1 MTAGKAIETADAL
14 RPNNSFDR
22 ELKILWL
29 RQSDAAL
36 RRAVVSR
43 SDTTDFDDVG
53 ADVLYDPEQELLR
66 QDAQLLAPEPYDAYY
81 PHYLCAQMDAA
92 LGETERYANEMQLA
106 NTAQQGFAVWCRQ
119 HYLPKMAT
127 KWRY

>member
-66 QDAQLLAPEPYDAYY
+66 QDAQLLAPEPYDDY
-81 PHYLCAQMDAA
+81 YLCAQMDAA

>member
-1 MTAGKAIETADAL
+1 V
-14 RPNNSFDR
+14 
-22 ELKILWL
+22 
-29 RQSDAAL
+29 L
-36 RRAVVSR
+36 RRVVVAK
-43 SDTTDFDDVG
+43 SDTTDFDKVG
-53 ADVLYDPEQELLR
+53 ADVLYDAKTGQLA
-66 QDAQLLAPEPYDAYY
+66 DSAQLLAPEPYDDYY
-81 PHYLCAQMDAA
+81 PHYLCAQMDVA

>member
-14 RPNNSFDR
+14 RPNNKFNR

-29 RQSDAAL
+29 RQSDAVL
-36 RRAVVSR
+36 RRVIVAK
-43 SDTTDFDDVG
+43 SDTTDFDKIG
-53 ADVLYDPEQELLR
+53 ADVLYNTKTGQLADS
-66 QDAQLLAPEPYDAYY
+66 AQLLAPEPYYDYY
-81 PHYLCAQMDAA
+81 PHYLCAQMDVA

>member
-1 MTAGKAIETADAL
+1 MTVEKAITTADAM

-43 SDTTDFDDVG
+43 SDTTDFEDVG

-66 QDAQLLAPEPYDAYY
+66 QDAQLLAPEPYDDYY

-92 LGETERYANEMQLA
+92 LGETERYANEMQPA

-119 HYLPKMAT
+119 HYLPRMAT

>member
-1 MTAGKAIETADAL
+1 MTVEKAITTADAM

-43 SDTTDFDDVG
+43 SDTTDFEDVG

-66 QDAQLLAPEPYDAYY
+66 QDAQLLAPEPYDDYY
-81 PHYLCAQMDAA
+81 PHYLCAQMDSA

-119 HYLPKMAT
+119 HYLPRMAT